1 MDLAARI
8 GPGAEIEESEEFD
21 GSVLGRGLGPVAIS
35 SAADKVTVAV
45 ALAVAGVAFDLPGPE
60 GHRQRPIERV
70 DLGPLVDRQ
79 NDRPRGRAGGEPD
92 DVGHPGY
99 ELGIAVERER
109 LGPMRLEAAFRQIR
123 RIVLGL
129 APIAL
134 ANRRGGPTVG
144 TETPRA
150 SKPMSL
156 MSSGTLDCWGP
167 PGDVGWADLLSI

>member
-35 SAADKVTVAV
+35 SAADKVTVGV

-79 NDRPRGRAGGEPD
+79 NDLRAHRRATLGGWPARA
-92 DVGHPGY
+92 
-99 ELGIAVERER
+99 IA
-109 LGPMRLEAAFRQIR
+109 RQGFN
-123 RIVLGL
+123 VGL
-129 APIAL
+129 AHSQ
-134 ANRRGGPTVG
+134 
-144 TETPRA
+144 PRC
-150 SKPMSL
+150 
-156 MSSGTLDCWGP
+156 G
-167 PGDVGWADLLSI
+167 